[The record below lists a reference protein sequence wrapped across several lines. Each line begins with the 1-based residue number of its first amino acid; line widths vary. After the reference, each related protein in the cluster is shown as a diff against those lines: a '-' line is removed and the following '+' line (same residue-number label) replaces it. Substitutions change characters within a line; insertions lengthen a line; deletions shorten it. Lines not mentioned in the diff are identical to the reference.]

1 MNNTAYPTPFPTK
14 CNPSQNFSKHAKIN
28 PILTYTLCMS
38 TTKEFPK
45 KYNPIERE
53 DSIRE
58 FWREENVYAFDT
70 EDTTSPVYS
79 VDTPPP
85 YVSAD
90 HLHAGHIMSYSQAE
104 FVVRYKR
111 MRGYNVFYPMGF
123 DDNGL
128 PTERY
133 VEKKHKIKNKESIS
147 RSDFVKLCLEET
159 AKGAQ
164 NYRDLWELL
173 GISVDWSKT
182 YSTINDHSQ
191 KISQWSFLDLYKKGL
206 IKREEQPIMWD
217 ISFQTALAQT
227 DLEDSEQDSHL
238 NDIEFTAEDG
248 TPLVI
253 STTRPELI
261 PACVALYHHPD
272 DPRYAHLKDKRAIVP
287 TTEHHV
293 PIKTSP
299 KVDMEFGTGLM
310 MVCTWGDTEDIEKW
324 REDKLDTR
332 CIMNEKGIV
341 NELGGKY
348 AGTHIAKLRQIILE
362 DLDKA
367 GKLKA
372 QKAITHTVQ
381 VSERSGTP
389 VEFIQTKQWFIKLL
403 DHKQELLDKGE
414 ELNWYPPRMYQIYKD
429 WVTSLKW
436 DWCISRQRYYGVP
449 VPVWY
454 HKETGEII
462 LPDESE
468 LPVDPTEYTP
478 KGYDPKD
485 LIADT
490 DVMDTWMTSSVSPVI
505 GAQLA
510 EDFPLDDPTDSRLY
524 PSSLRPQAFEIIR
537 TWLFYTITKSLF
549 HHGQLPF
556 SDAMISGHGLDET
569 GRKISKRLGNYV
581 EPSKIIAEFG
591 ADALR
596 YWATGASLGESLR
609 YSPDEVK
616 KGKKTVT
623 KLFNAAKFV
632 QMHVD
637 GVNFDKKPQ
646 LEPVDIWALS
656 KLDQTI
662 EHVSNGFEG
671 YEYSKAK
678 LELDNLFWNTFTD
691 NYLEFIKYRLYGD
704 DEVSKYAARHTL
716 YRLFEAI
723 VKMYAP
729 IMPFITEEI
738 YQVLYRDETTT
749 TSIHKSHW
757 PDPDYTFGIDTA
769 KAEKEFE
776 EVLKVVEAVRG
787 YKSQNGISLGK
798 EIETYTYQGPEFLKQ
813 YKLFLEKSLRVLD
826 LEIITAK

>member
-1 MNNTAYPTPFPTK
+1 
-14 CNPSQNFSKHAKIN
+14 
-28 PILTYTLCMS
+28 MS
-38 TTKEFPK
+38 TSKQFPPN
-45 KYNPIERE
+45 YQSSERE
-53 DSIRE
+53 QELRE
-58 FWREENVYAFDT
+58 FWRKEKIYAFDT
-70 EDTTSPVYS
+70 HDTTRPVFS

-133 VEKKHKIKNKESIS
+133 VEKKHKIKHKESIS
-147 RSDFVKLCLEET
+147 RSDFVSICLEET

-238 NDIEFTAEDG
+238 NDIEFNAEDG
-248 TPLVI
+248 TPLII

-272 DPRYAHLKDKRAIVP
+272 DPRYSHLKDARAVVP
-287 TTEHHV
+287 ISGHHV

-299 KVDMEFGTGLM
+299 KVDLEFGTGLM

-324 REDKLDTR
+324 REDRLDTR

-341 NELGGKY
+341 NSLGGKY
-348 AGTHIAKLRQIILE
+348 AGTHISKLRKIILA
-362 DLDKA
+362 DLDKI
-367 GKLKA
+367 GKIKA
-372 QKAITHTVQ
+372 QKAISHTVQ

-403 DHKQELLDKGE
+403 DHKEELLNKGE
-414 ELNWYPPRMYQIYKD
+414 ELNWYPPRMHQIYKD

-454 HKETGEII
+454 HKDTGEII

-478 KGYDPKD
+478 KGYKAED

-490 DVMDTWMTSSVSPVI
+490 DVMDTWMTSSVSPII

-510 EDFPLDDPTDSRLY
+510 ENFPLYDPTDSRLY

-556 SDAMISGHGLDET
+556 TDAMISGHGLDET

-623 KLFNAAKFV
+623 KLYNAAKFV
-632 QMHVD
+632 HMHTS
-637 GVNFDKKPQ
+637 GVNFTSQPH
-646 LEPVDIWALS
+646 LEPVDIWVLS
-656 KLDQTI
+656 KIDTTI
-662 EHVSNGFEG
+662 EHVSNAFEG

-678 LELDNLFWNTFTD
+678 LELDKLFWNILTD
-691 NYLEFIKYRLYGD
+691 NYLEFIKYRLYGS
-704 DEVSKYAARHTL
+704 DEVSKYSAQHTL
-716 YRLFEAI
+716 YRVFEAI
-723 VKMYAP
+723 IKMYAP
-729 IMPFITEEI
+729 IMPFVTEEI
-738 YQVLYRDETTT
+738 YQILYRQE
-749 TSIHKSHW
+749 SSPISLHVSSW
-757 PDPDYTFGIDTA
+757 PEPDYTFGLDTDA
-769 KAEKEFE
+769 LEKEFI
-776 EVLKVVEAVRG
+776 EVLQVVDAVRG
-787 YKSQNGISLGK
+787 YKSQHGISLGK
-798 EIETYTYQGPEFLKQ
+798 QLETYKGPAFLRK
-813 YKLFLEKSLRVLD
+813 YKLFLEQSLRIMNLD
-826 LEIITAK
+826 IQDLSK